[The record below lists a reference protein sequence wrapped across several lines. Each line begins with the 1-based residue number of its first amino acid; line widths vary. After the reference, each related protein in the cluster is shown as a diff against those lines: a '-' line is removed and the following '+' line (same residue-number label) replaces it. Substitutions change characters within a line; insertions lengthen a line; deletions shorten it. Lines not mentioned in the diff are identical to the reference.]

1 MRNLSSF
8 ILVGATLVMVAFITT
23 GCPVGIGY
31 PLGTPGKE
39 KINKDLIGNWVAV
52 VDSAEMLAVTVTK
65 ADEYS
70 YQIEVT
76 ETGENFMA
84 ESTSFK
90 GWNTT
95 VDGQS
100 FLYATSSDSEEENY
114 FTYHYYFKDKKTLV
128 IEDISLLVGGTDAVT
143 STISYRAE
151 VSASLKKPECFSA
164 PFEYQKQ

>member
-1 MRNLSSF
+1 MRNRSSF
-8 ILVGATLVMVAFITT
+8 ILVGATLAIVAFITT

-39 KINKDLIGNWVAV
+39 KINKDLIGNWAAV
-52 VDSAEMLAVTVTK
+52 VDSADMLAVAVTQ

-90 GWNTT
+90 AWITT

-100 FLYATSSDSEEENY
+100 FLYAKASDVEEENY

-128 IEDISLLVGGTDAVT
+128 IEDVGLLVGGTDAVA
-143 STISYRAE
+143 STLSYRKE
-151 VSASLKKPECFSA
+151 VSDSMKQPGCFSA
-164 PFEYQKQ
+164 AFEYKKQ